1 MLARSSSIPISADD
15 LTCPICLE
23 RFTSPLLLPCC
34 ANSFCRQ
41 CLKKAL
47 ARRPACPLC
56 NAEADYA
63 DALPNRTL
71 TRLLASQPDGGGGG
85 PVRITIPS
93 EKPQNRFLRPDR
105 RKQELSRCWE
115 WWHENE
121 ARLRCLFYVAL
132 VATLMI
138 TLKVNEE
145 EYARQHGVPMSRFAV
160 RTAHMG
166 ALPGV

>member
-1 MLARSSSIPISADD
+1 MLARSLDPICADD

-34 ANSFCRQ
+34 ANSFCRL

-71 TRLLASQPDGGGGG
+71 TRLLASQPDGGGGSG
-85 PVRITIPS
+85 GNGGGSAPT
-93 EKPQNRFLRPDR
+93 R
-105 RKQELSRCWE
+105 RLPMYA
-115 WWHENE
+115 
-121 ARLRCLFYVAL
+121 ARSA
-132 VATLMI
+132 AGS
-138 TLKVNEE
+138 
-145 EYARQHGVPMSRFAV
+145 A
-160 RTAHMG
+160 
-166 ALPGV
+166 